1 MGSGNLK
8 RQLIKKMTAKQM
20 ARVSIIEERHNLCQE
35 LSIITGEEVARQPV
49 PDWRWSG
56 DKPKTDRECNH
67 SKSNTL
73 DKSKSINDD
82 FEESKRGFKGKK
94 KLQKSAT
101 QKTLSKKNKMITSLP
116 KKKRLHL
123 NEELTKPKIKSKK
136 EINTKGFYKQ
146 NSLPKFYTPKINSN
160 PCSTMLVN
168 LSKKPAKTVQIIK
181 MPHPLRQTK
190 NPLLAKNNL
199 LYLALL
205 AKIRKNIQEGKQ
217 YKENDNNIFNETQSE
232 PLKRRLSIGQPDDSD
247 YEYEY

>member
-35 LSIITGEEVARQPV
+35 LAIITGEEVARRPV

-56 DKPKTDRECNH
+56 DKPKNDRECNH

-82 FEESKRGFKGKK
+82 FEESKKGFKGKK
-94 KLQKSAT
+94 KTQRSVS
-101 QKTLSKKNKMITSLP
+101 QKTLPKKNKMIASLP

-123 NEELTKPKIKSKK
+123 NEELTKPKINSKK
-136 EINTKGFYKQ
+136 ENTIKGVYKQ

-168 LSKKPAKTVQIIK
+168 LSKKPKTLQIIK
-181 MPHPLRQTK
+181 MPLSLKQTK
-190 NPLLAKNNL
+190 NCLLSKNNL
-199 LYLALL
+199 LHLALL
-205 AKIRKNIQEGKQ
+205 AKIRKNIKEGKQ
-217 YKENDNNIFNETQSE
+217 FREKDNSIFNETHSE
-232 PLKRRLSIGQPDDSD
+232 PINRRLSIGQPDDSD